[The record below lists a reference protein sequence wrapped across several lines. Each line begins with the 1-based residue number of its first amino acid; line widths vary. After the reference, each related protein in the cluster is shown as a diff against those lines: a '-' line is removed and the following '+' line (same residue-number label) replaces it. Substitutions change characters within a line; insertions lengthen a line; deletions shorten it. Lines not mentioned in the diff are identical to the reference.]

1 MAVEQV
7 QGQGQGQ
14 GQGQLRGQAAPP
26 ASLLRHTDHT
36 CAAPATPVQH
46 PLPVLGPGPLWL
58 GPRTTQRLC
67 VPVAT
72 ATLKVGFP
80 WKQERG
86 PCCHGD

>member
-46 PLPVLGPGPLWL
+46 PLPVLGPGPSGWDR
-58 GPRTTQRLC
+58 GQPSAY
-67 VPVAT
+67 V
-72 ATLKVGFP
+72 FP
-80 WKQERG
+80 WLLRR
-86 PCCHGD
+86 